1 MILLIFLMNCK
12 TMTIVIEDREK
23 IDFKKAN
30 TDIEKLKL
38 MAESQ
43 KNLTIRYLDL
53 LNQVLLAD
61 GYKIKVLDLR
71 EKENE

>member
-1 MILLIFLMNCK
+1 MTLLIFLMNCK

-23 IDFKKAN
+23 IDFKKAK

-43 KNLTIRYLDL
+43 KNLSIRYLDL

-71 EKENE
+71 EKENK

>member
-1 MILLIFLMNCK
+1 
-12 TMTIVIEDREK
+12 MTIVIEDREK